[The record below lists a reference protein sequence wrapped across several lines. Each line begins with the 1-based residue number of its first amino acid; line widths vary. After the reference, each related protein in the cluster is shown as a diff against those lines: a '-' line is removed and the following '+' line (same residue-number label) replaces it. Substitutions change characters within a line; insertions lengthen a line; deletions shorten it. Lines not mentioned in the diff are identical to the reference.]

1 MNIISFIQCILREV
15 KGEIGVKNII
25 MVGMPGSGKSTVG
38 VILAK
43 SLGFD
48 FIDTDL
54 VICKRES
61 KKLQE
66 IIDNQGL
73 DKFLEI
79 EQQVGKE
86 ICPVNSVV
94 ATGGSMIL
102 SSEAM
107 NNLRNNGIVV
117 YIEVPLNVLKKRI
130 TNIKTRGIAFKKGET
145 LEDIFKVRTPLY
157 EKYADITITADEN
170 TVPEDCV
177 NQIVQK
183 LNNL

>member
-1 MNIISFIQCILREV
+1 M
-15 KGEIGVKNII
+15 KNVV
-25 MVGMPGSGKSTVG
+25 MVGMPGSGKSTIG

-48 FIDTDL
+48 FVDTDL
-54 VICKRES
+54 VICKREG

-66 IIDNQGL
+66 IIDTEGL
-73 DKFLEI
+73 EKFLEI

-86 ICPVNSVV
+86 ISPVNSVV

-102 SSEAM
+102 SDEAM
-107 NNLRNNGIVV
+107 ENLKKDGIVV
-117 YIEVPLNVLKKRI
+117 YVEVPLEILKKRI
-130 TNIKTRGIAFKKGET
+130 TNMKTRGIAFKKGET
-145 LEDIFKVRTPLY
+145 LEDIFTERTPLY

-177 NQIVQK
+177 NQIVERIEK
-183 LNNL
+183 M

>member
-1 MNIISFIQCILREV
+1 M
-15 KGEIGVKNII
+15 KNVV
-25 MVGMPGSGKSTVG
+25 MVGMPGSGKSTIG

-48 FIDTDL
+48 FVDTDL
-54 VICKRES
+54 VICKREG

-66 IIDNQGL
+66 IIDTEGL
-73 DKFLEI
+73 EKFLEI
-79 EQQVGKE
+79 EQQVGEE
-86 ICPVNSVV
+86 ISPVNSVV

-102 SSEAM
+102 SDEAM
-107 NNLRNNGIVV
+107 KNLKKDGIVV
-117 YIEVPLNVLKKRI
+117 YVEVPLKILKKRI
-130 TNIKTRGIAFKKGET
+130 TNMKTRGIAFKKGET

-177 NQIVQK
+177 NQIVEHIEK
-183 LNNL
+183 M